1 MNKINNFEKNK
12 RLGQHFLNDRNIL
25 KKILNLH
32 KNLTLGTVIEIG
44 PGLGSLTKEILNRDA
59 KLITIEK
66 DTRLKEPLLNLKELW
81 PNNLEIIFGDALK
94 IEIHNLG
101 NKPRRIIANL
111 PYNIGTE
118 LLVQCLEKPKFF
130 SSITVM
136 LQKEVAE
143 RITANPG
150 SKNYGRLSVLSG
162 WHWDSEL
169 AFTVKAKSFNPPP
182 KVDSAVLNL
191 VPKDKPILPINVN
204 TLSKITHA
212 LFSNRR
218 KMLRSGLKKLGD
230 PDMIAS
236 ETGIDIA
243 KRPQELTIKE
253 FCIIALL
260 LEKNIDKFT

>member
-66 DTRLKEPLLNLKELW
+66 DTRLKEPLLSLKELW

-118 LLVQCLEKPKFF
+118 LLVQCLEKPKFLRKTRAKLPKM
-130 SSITVM
+130 SALYCI
-136 LQKEVAE
+136 
-143 RITANPG
+143 
-150 SKNYGRLSVLSG
+150 
-162 WHWDSEL
+162 HEL
-169 AFTVKAKSFNPPP
+169 
-182 KVDSAVLNL
+182 LHL
-191 VPKDKPILPINVN
+191 LP
-204 TLSKITHA
+204 
-212 LFSNRR
+212 
-218 KMLRSGLKKLGD
+218 
-230 PDMIAS
+230 
-236 ETGIDIA
+236 
-243 KRPQELTIKE
+243 
-253 FCIIALL
+253 
-260 LEKNIDKFT
+260 

>member
-1 MNKINNFEKNK
+1 
-12 RLGQHFLNDRNIL
+12 
-25 KKILNLH
+25 
-32 KNLTLGTVIEIG
+32 
-44 PGLGSLTKEILNRDA
+44 
-59 KLITIEK
+59 
-66 DTRLKEPLLNLKELW
+66 
-81 PNNLEIIFGDALK
+81 
-94 IEIHNLG
+94 
-101 NKPRRIIANL
+101 
-111 PYNIGTE
+111 
-118 LLVQCLEKPKFF
+118 
-130 SSITVM
+130 M